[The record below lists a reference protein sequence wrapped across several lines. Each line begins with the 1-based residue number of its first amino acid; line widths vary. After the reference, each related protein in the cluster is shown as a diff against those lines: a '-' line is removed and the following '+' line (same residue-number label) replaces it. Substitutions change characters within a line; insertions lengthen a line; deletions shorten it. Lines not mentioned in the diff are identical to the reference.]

1 MSDRKQ
7 DPTDCSRKGGL
18 TSAVL
23 RHTLIPPYGYNI
35 CGIWGTCA
43 QWIDGFGVII
53 RK

>member
-1 MSDRKQ
+1 MSET
-7 DPTDCSRKGGL
+7 TDLLVLIEL
-18 TSAVL
+18 TFAVL

-35 CGIWGTCA
+35 CGVWGSCA

>member
-1 MSDRKQ
+1 MLICWSSKDE
-7 DPTDCSRKGGL
+7 L
-18 TSAVL
+18 TSTVI

-35 CGIWGTCA
+35 CGVWGSCA